1 MSLINEA
8 LKKAQRQRTESHA
21 GAEPTAPGG
30 DGARIA
36 KRAQPRSARTL
47 LLISAGAL
55 ALVVT
60 SVIVTIL
67 FVNGSDGAAPPPAVG
82 PASPSTSPAPAVPI
96 DPAAAPAP
104 PLIVAAEPVP
114 PAPIT
119 AAPAAAG
126 DGPIPAAPAVP
137 LAAAAEITA
146 AVPPDPVPNA
156 AIAAQPAEDP
166 SPAKASPATPPTQ
179 QRDERVYAFIETI
192 RVTGIRSS
200 GDDSRVLMNNRVYRV
215 NDIVER
221 NLGIRLIQVEVDSL
235 TFADAHGQTYTKHF

>member
-21 GAEPTAPGG
+21 GAEPTVPGG

-96 DPAAAPAP
+96 EPAAAPAP

-119 AAPAAAG
+119 AA
-126 DGPIPAAPAVP
+126 PAAPAVP